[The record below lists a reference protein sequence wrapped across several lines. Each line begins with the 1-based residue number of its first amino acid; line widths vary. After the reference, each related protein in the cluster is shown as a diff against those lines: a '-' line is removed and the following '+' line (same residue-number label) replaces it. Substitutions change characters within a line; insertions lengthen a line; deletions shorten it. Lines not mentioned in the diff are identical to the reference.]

1 MGMDLLHFL
10 PSMSTQPRT
19 KINRAAPRVDCRA
32 ASAAKQLMMRFEGL
46 LGEFSQHDFG
56 EVRITCLDGTQEVVR
71 FFCSRLKWLRW
82 AAVDP
87 VPDQVAQM
95 LIPTLADHAD
105 PGDHR
110 RWRCVDMGPRAPA
123 PSRTHGKR
131 RPRRRHR
138 DNEWA
143 AGGTGADAWPMVR
156 IAVTVRE
163 LLAAALRATSWRS
176 RHAARSA
183 TLARPD
189 YLESTDHRS
198 RIPTRCK
205 VIL

>member
-1 MGMDLLHFL
+1 
-10 PSMSTQPRT
+10 
-19 KINRAAPRVDCRA
+19 
-32 ASAAKQLMMRFEGL
+32 MMRFEGL

-110 RWRCVDMGPRAPA
+110 RWRCVDTGPRAPA

-131 RPRRRHR
+131 RPRRQQ
-138 DNEWA
+138 A
-143 AGGTGADAWPMVR
+143 APVQMRGRWYASRSPSVSCWQRRSGPPRGGP
-156 IAVTVRE
+156 
-163 LLAAALRATSWRS
+163 
-176 RHAARSA
+176 A
-183 TLARPD
+183 TLHAQRPLPD
-189 YLESTDHRS
+189 PITWRVQTREAEFPHGVRSFCNWALLLEHKRHVAS
-198 RIPTRCK
+198 
-205 VIL
+205 